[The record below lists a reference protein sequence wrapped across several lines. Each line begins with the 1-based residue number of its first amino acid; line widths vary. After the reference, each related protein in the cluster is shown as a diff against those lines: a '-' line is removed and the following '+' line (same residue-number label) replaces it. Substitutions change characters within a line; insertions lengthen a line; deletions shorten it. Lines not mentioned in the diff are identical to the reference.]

1 MTACS
6 MFLFGLVA
14 LSLAVPVDSK
24 ERQMP
29 RQEVFTTFKK
39 YEALNADFLSSVGP
53 GHGKSGKS
61 YESLR
66 REVETYAEGPYFK
79 ALSAAEQ
86 LICAEK
92 DGELL
97 KSLFGIVL
105 ATRNSASEVP
115 AWTLGRVFVCQPD
128 LVESEL
134 RNLSPADQREIY
146 GEISFGFE
154 NVMHRSPKGDERA
167 NLLRLKLRT
176 IEPKIAR

>member
-1 MTACS
+1 MTKFS
-6 MFLFGLVA
+6 MVLFGLVA
-14 LSLAVPVDSK
+14 LSFAVPANPK

-29 RQEVFTTFKK
+29 RQEVFTTFEK
-39 YEALNADFLSSVGP
+39 YEALNADFLLSVGP
-53 GHGKSGKS
+53 GHGKSGKT
-61 YESLR
+61 YETLR

-115 AWTLGRVFVCQPD
+115 AWTLGRVFACQPD

-134 RNLSPADQREIY
+134 LKLSPADQREIY
-146 GEISFGFE
+146 DQIGFGFE
-154 NVMHRSPKGDERA
+154 NVMHGSPKHDRA
-167 NLLRLKLRT
+167 ALLRLKLKSM
-176 IEPKIAR
+176 EPKLSK